1 MYKLQIHLGGTIMN
15 RENYLN
21 VTKYK
26 KEQDAYERF
35 IWKILTLLGAEE
47 TKSMDMAKEIIQLE
61 TELAKVTLILV
72 IHLLIFYIFKNTL
85 SNSKVN
91 MVGNNISSLNFLT
104 DLIVTNRKER
114 GQYQKLHRMAAARM
128 A

>member
-72 IHLLIFYIFKNTL
+72 IH
-85 SNSKVN
+85 
-91 MVGNNISSLNFLT
+91 
-104 DLIVTNRKER
+104 
-114 GQYQKLHRMAAARM
+114 H
-128 A
+128 